1 MWTDGGLPVWL
12 SDGHSQTILPAL
24 LGRRAPITGAPLC
37 RERWI
42 TPDGDFIDVDRC
54 TPVAVNRPLAR
65 MVLFHG
71 LEGSSESHYAR
82 AFRDFAT
89 AHGVELVVPHFR
101 GCSGEINIAP
111 RAYHSGDHV
120 EIDWIVSRLSAE
132 DPCLPLLAVGVSLG
146 GNALMHWVG
155 LKGWQAQ
162 GRLKAV
168 ACLSAPLDLTASG
181 LAMGQGFNRRV
192 YTRVFLGT
200 MVPKAL
206 RKLEQHPR
214 LFSEQAVR
222 RARTLYEFD
231 NAFTAPVHGFRSV
244 EDYWLRASAKPLLQD
259 VGIPS
264 LVVNALNDPF
274 VPSGS
279 LPGLRDVSPSVTL
292 WQPQTGGHVG
302 FPSRSASGEQ
312 GVLGWKSMPYAVGRW
327 LLSHVAPARSTSA
340 PRTPTQ
346 EARHG

>member
-12 SDGHSQTILPAL
+12 SGGHSQTILPAL
-24 LGRRAPITGAPLC
+24 LGRRDPITAAPLC

-54 TPVAVNRPLAR
+54 TPVAVKRSMPR

-89 AHGVELVVPHFR
+89 AHGLELVMPHFR
-101 GCSGEINIAP
+101 GCSGEMNIAP

-120 EIDWIVSRLSAE
+120 EIDWILCRLSAE
-132 DPCLPLLAVGVSLG
+132 DPSRPLVAVGVSLG
-146 GNALMHWVG
+146 GNALMHWAG
-155 LKGWQAQ
+155 LQ
-162 GRLKAV
+162 GLRAKSRVKAV

-181 LAMGQGFNRRV
+181 FAMGRGFNRWV

-206 RKLEQHPR
+206 RKLEQHPQ

-231 NAFTAPVHGFRSV
+231 DAFTAPVHGFSSV
-244 EDYWLRASAKPLLQD
+244 EDYWSRASAKPLLQN
-259 VGIPS
+259 VAVPS

-274 VPSGS
+274 VPSVS
-279 LPGLRDVSPSVTL
+279 LPGLQDVSSSVTL
-292 WQPQTGGHVG
+292 WQPHTGGHVG
-302 FPSRSASGEQ
+302 FPRMLDSRQQ
-312 GVLGWKSMPYAVGRW
+312 GVLGWRSMPCAVGGW
-327 LLSHVAPARSTSA
+327 LLSQVSPGYD
-340 PRTPTQ
+340 TQ
-346 EARHG
+346 RGVNDAKETRHG